1 MARKML
7 FFVNPNAGHAEI
19 RDCLMEVLQIF
30 TAGGYEVC
38 VHTSAGPRDV
48 TRQIALRGADYD
60 MIVCTGGDGTLN
72 EAVSGLMELEHRPPL
87 GYIPGGTVNDVAANL
102 GLSRDPIKAAQDII
116 TGEPFAIDVGKFGDE
131 RWFDYVAAFGLF
143 TDVPYDTPQEDKRVL
158 GRLAY
163 LLNGVRALTDVKNVH
178 VKLTCQGQTV
188 EADVIDGLV
197 CSTLSVG
204 GFHASKNCQLPISLN
219 DGKSEIVLVRAF
231 KNVADFSNAAGCIL
245 RQDFQEPYFITFQAS
260 EATFEFDQP
269 VAWTVDGEYGGTVTK
284 VQIQNHQKA
293 IEIIVPK
300 K

>member
-1 MARKML
+1 MAKKML

-19 RDCLMEVLQIF
+19 RDCLMDVLQIF

-38 VHTSAGPRDV
+38 VHTSLEPRDV
-48 TRQIALRGADYD
+48 TQQIVKRGADYD
-60 MIVCTGGDGTLN
+60 LIVCTGGDGTLN

-116 TGEPFAIDVGKFGDE
+116 QGEPFAIDIGRFGGE

-143 TDVPYDTPQEDKRVL
+143 TDVPYDTPQQDKRVL
-158 GRLAY
+158 GKLAY

-204 GFHASKNCQLPISLN
+204 GFRASKSCQLPISFN

-231 KNVADFSNAAGCIL
+231 KNLADFSAAAACVL
-245 RQDFQEPYFITFQAS
+245 RMEFPEPYFITFQAS

-284 VQIQNHQKA
+284 VDIKNYQRA